1 MLTSTQDNDGKDLTG
16 MPRTDCQERD
26 NAHPIALALPDPR
39 FDFEGMPGPGFS
51 SNRNPSEHRNVK
63 RIKLSSNKVKE
74 ITNFPLSLDRSGHPT
89 VPIQLGP
96 KRKLRVCDPLK

>member
-1 MLTSTQDNDGKDLTG
+1 MLTSTQDNDSNNLTG
-16 MPRTDCQERD
+16 MPQTNSRERD
-26 NAHPIALALPDPR
+26 NTHPIPLVLSDPR

-51 SNRNPSEHRNVK
+51 SDRNPGEHRNVK
-63 RIKLSSNKVKE
+63 RIKLSNHKVKE